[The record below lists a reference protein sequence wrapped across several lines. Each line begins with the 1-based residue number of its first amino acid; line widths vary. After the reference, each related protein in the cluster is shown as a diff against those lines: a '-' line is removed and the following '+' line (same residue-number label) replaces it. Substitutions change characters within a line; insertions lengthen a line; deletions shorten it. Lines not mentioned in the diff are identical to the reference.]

1 MIQIDYQIQ
10 KEENDM
16 HIKKYTEKDRY
27 GNMFSYEFDVPSM
40 QEIPQP
46 DPSIFKPKGTDTVPA
61 MLTPGENVVNAE
73 ASRLPGVQPMLDKLN
88 DMGRTIQKKQGGPIP
103 SYNAKGT
110 KVEGKPAGKDTGM
123 RTVTD
128 KKVYETPDGYKV
140 SEQRITVGD
149 NTHGYG
155 HVPSIYEG
163 IQYEPQQV
171 EQMLYRG
178 QIPQPDMRFKT
189 PTEAD
194 YYARLN
200 SQNLMNFRDDASYLQ
215 EGGFVIDDTMLDAI
229 KQVESGGDPNALSG
243 VGAGGQY
250 QIMPAT
256 AQQPGYGVT
265 PISLEDRFDPNKSRT
280 FAKQYLEGIMRANPD
295 FTKDEVITAYHSGVG
310 NVRKAKM
317 GQEELGPR
325 GQEYAGKVKMAMN
338 ENEVPMPEPRPAVFD
353 DTPIESGFM
362 SAQASTGDNE
372 IPEPVDQDM
381 YSGMNKREIQ
391 RFELG
396 VDDDI
401 IIDSDGSVQ
410 PVNPNRI
417 NKEIPKSL
425 AEKLSKGIINQQQY
439 DNQIN
444 SYNQSV
450 KQNEAYKK
458 FIASEKEAQDITND
472 IEINKE
478 IKTIDDKIKE
488 AENKNDIVLIEE
500 LTKRKAELQGKIKS
514 QPKIDNKS
522 LNTANQV
529 VKQIDAMGY
538 DEGKL
543 TLDDADDAWAKKN
556 LTGKYEGDFSQYL
569 INKGKQVGGIVLD
582 KSIEYFK
589 GAFADMFDGEELAR
603 MALIYAGSRAL
614 GYDHLPSIKYG
625 MKNYMKRVDANV
637 AARKKFALSDKA
649 RDDFTIESLK
659 KYSETGDINVLEA
672 KPTSTGGITGTS
684 GTRFDSVTGLQAPVY
699 SIGTGDS
706 KRLVVDVNGQL
717 MDLAD
722 PKVRARFPVY
732 NTNIHDS
739 TKVTADFQKALD
751 NQIKEINRGITDD
764 DKKLDTSSDQLSLEA
779 YNLYVEDR
787 DKFRMNEKDSQQLKQ
802 RIFEAQ
808 RDYLE
813 ALKKAKANGTRS
825 PTSIKGYY
833 NKRTI
838 KLKTKGIIDLN
849 DVKNTDAEKLDIVN
863 DTLYSVALKTADGNP
878 IKAGTEY
885 RKLWQSAKETW
896 NNMKSHGS
904 YVVDEETMKS
914 STKGYD
920 PFILWLQESLLLPP
934 EPRAEKLQ
942 NPDNMKK

>member
-1 MIQIDYQIQ
+1 MKIRNKYMIQIDYQIQ

-88 DMGRTIQKKQGGPIP
+88 DMGRVIQKEQGGPIP
-103 SYNAKGT
+103 SYHA
-110 KVEGKPAGKDTGM
+110 EGSKI
-123 RTVTD
+123 
-128 KKVYETPDGYKV
+128 TPRV
-140 SEQRITVGD
+140 
-149 NTHGYG
+149 
-155 HVPSIYEG
+155 
-163 IQYEPQQV
+163 
-171 EQMLYRG
+171 
-178 QIPQPDMRFKT
+178 
-189 PTEAD
+189 
-194 YYARLN
+194 
-200 SQNLMNFRDDASYLQ
+200 
-215 EGGFVIDDTMLDAI
+215 LDALM
-229 KQVESGGDPNALSG
+229 QVESGGDVNAVSP
-243 VGAGGQY
+243 VGASGPY
-250 QIMPAT
+250 QIMET
-256 AQQPGYGVT
+256 TGLNPGFGVA
-265 PISLEDRFDPNKSRT
+265 PISSEDRFNPEKSRA
-280 FAKQYLEGIMRANPD
+280 FADAYLKGIEKYNPD
-295 FTKDEVITAYHSGVG
+295 FSLDEILQSYHSGVG
-310 NVRKAKM
+310 NVKK
-317 GQEELGPR
+317 GNLGPE
-325 GQEYAGKVKMAMN
+325 GQAYVPKIKTAMN
-338 ENEVPMPEPRPAVFD
+338 ENEVPMPEPRPVVFD
-353 DTPIESGFM
+353 DTPMESGFM
-362 SAQASTGDNE
+362 SAQASTD
-372 IPEPVDQDM
+372 IPEPVDQDI

-500 LTKRKAELQGKIKS
+500 LTKRKAELQGKIKI

-556 LTGKYEGDFSQYL
+556 LTGEYEGDFSQYL

-589 GAFADMFDGEELAR
+589 GAFSDMFDGEELAR

-637 AARKKFALSDKA
+637 AARKKFALSDEA
-649 RDDFTIESLK
+649 RDDFTMESLK

-920 PFILWLQESLLLPP
+920 PFILWLQESLLIPP